1 MAHTI
6 NGNAYST
13 YSAKL
18 LEYKFTNHE
27 VIQVYDWL
35 EGAAAPTYMRNYNRF
50 KDIELIILITE
61 TTDSAAEGKVNLLV
75 QQMKN
80 CVLVFDGISKS
91 FACHFEGK
99 LQTERIKYGVFKITA
114 SLACYKTYGTEVTET
129 STNATSK
136 SITNS
141 GTLASAM
148 YITIVPS
155 TNLST
160 FTITGLSSSPIVLS
174 NLTSGV
180 TYTIDGYTYR
190 YLEAGANDIANY
202 GAFEFPVLP
211 VGTTNIGFSTNTQV
225 VTLKYYPLFN

>member
-6 NGNAYST
+6 NGSAFST

-18 LEYKFTNHE
+18 IEYKFTNHD

-35 EGAAAPTYMRNYNRF
+35 EGSASPVYMRNYNRF
-50 KDIELIILITE
+50 KDLELTILVTE
-61 TTDSAAEGKVNLLV
+61 TTDALAETKMNLLV
-75 QQMKN
+75 QQLKSCLIVIDN
-80 CVLVFDGISKS
+80 ISKT

-99 LQTERIKYGVFKITA
+99 IQPERLKYGVWKFTA

-129 STNATSK
+129 STNSTSK
-136 SITNS
+136 SVTNS
-141 GTLASAM
+141 GTLASPM

-160 FTITGLSSSPIVLS
+160 FTITGLTSSPIVLS

-211 VGTTNIGFSTNTQV
+211 VGTTSIGFSTNTQV